1 MLNDILLF
9 ILGICTGG
17 IAAIVGFG
25 IGSFLTPILAI
36 STGFG
41 VAIAAVGIAHFFG
54 SVVRFW
60 LLRKDVNRRVLFRF
74 GILSAVG
81 GLAGALLQSWA
92 ASSALAVIFGG
103 LMIFAGVSTLL
114 GWSDKLNI
122 KGRLSWVA
130 GVLSGFFGGI
140 VGNQG
145 GLRAVGLVGF
155 KFTKAEFVATS
166 TAVALA
172 VDVFRVPVYIAT
184 RGAELKQIV
193 PEIAIMSVGVIVGTL
208 LGTPLF
214 RRLPEK
220 YFKVALS
227 VVLVV
232 VGILVAIRL

>member
-1 MLNDILLF
+1 MFALQGRKSSAAFGIIKIMLNDILLF

-81 GLAGALLQSWA
+81 GLAGALLQSWVA
-92 ASSALAVIFGG
+92 NSALAVIFGG
-103 LMIFAGVSTLL
+103 LMIFTGASTLL
-114 GWSDKLNI
+114 GWSEKLNI

-130 GVLSGFFGGI
+130 GALSGFFGGI

-145 GLRAVGLVGF
+145 GLRAAGLVGF
-155 KFTKAEFVATS
+155 KLTKAEFCGDINGCRFS
-166 TAVALA
+166 GRCFSCSGL
-172 VDVFRVPVYIAT
+172 YCYK
-184 RGAELKQIV
+184 RG
-193 PEIAIMSVGVIVGTL
+193 
-208 LGTPLF
+208 
-214 RRLPEK
+214 
-220 YFKVALS
+220 
-227 VVLVV
+227 
-232 VGILVAIRL
+232 